1 MAYTIKTRRTQKGMA
16 FDLYVR
22 WKGQRYRP
30 LLGYNLTKEQAE
42 EAAIA
47 MIAKIQ
53 RNGQHVTPPYLSPH
67 PQRLPSL
74 VLANDACEE
83 AV

>member
-1 MAYTIKTRRTQKGMA
+1 MAYTIKTRRTQKGLA

-30 LLGYNLTKEQAE
+30 LLGYNMTKVQAE

-53 RNGQHVTPPYLSPH
+53 RNEQHVTPRNVSPTFADF
-67 PQRLPSL
+67 LPL
-74 VLANDACEE
+74 Y
-83 AV
+83 